1 VRAALGVDALV
12 GEAQALDGTA
22 ADEMLAHDLLGILG
36 LDVAVPDGLGIDDDG
51 GAVLALV
58 EAAGLVDA
66 HAAAEVCGLRGLLQ
80 GYMNIASATGCTRGT
95 RRTVWALIGTDKDMM
110 FKDGQLGSILLSP
123 D

>member
-1 VRAALGVDALV
+1 MGTALGVDALI
-12 GEAQALDGTA
+12 GEAQALDGAA
-22 ADEMLAHDLLGILG
+22 ADEVFAHDLLGILW
-36 LDVAVPDGLGIDDDG
+36 LDVAVPDGLGIDDDS

-66 HAAAEVCGLRGLLQ
+66 HSAGEVCGLRGLLQ
-80 GYMNIASATGCTRGT
+80 GHMDIASASGCARGA
-95 RRTVWALIGTDKDMM
+95 RRTVRALIGTDKDMM